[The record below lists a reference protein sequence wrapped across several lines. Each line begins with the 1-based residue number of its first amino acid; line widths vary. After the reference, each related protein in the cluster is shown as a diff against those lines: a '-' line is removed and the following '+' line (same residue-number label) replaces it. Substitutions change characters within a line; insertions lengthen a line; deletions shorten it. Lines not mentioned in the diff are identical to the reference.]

1 MTRNKDMEYLLGQL
15 EMYIKAIIRVT
26 LEMDMGKCFGVMEV
40 FIKDS
45 GKMEFNMGKVSYMFL
60 VKG

>member
-1 MTRNKDMEYLLGQL
+1 MTRNKDMEYLPGQL

-40 FIKDS
+40 FIKAN
-45 GKMEFNMGKVSYMFL
+45 GKMEFNMDKVSYMFL